1 MKISA
6 HIRILATIQTGSIYY
21 FEEEKLSS
29 SEPHYFVVLDKD
41 PRTEEFLILVCASS
55 QVEKRRQIAIKL
67 GFPKETLVLV
77 SPSECPLFTKDT
89 VIDCNR
95 VFEKTSQ
102 SLIEKLEQENLK
114 VCTEVIATDI
124 ITKLIQGVLASSQ
137 VSEKIQQLL
146 LNHTNQDRPAA

>member
-1 MKISA
+1 MKIPA
-6 HIRILATIQTGSIYY
+6 HIRILATIQPGSIYY
-21 FEEEKLSS
+21 FEEEQLSS
-29 SEPHYFVVLDKD
+29 PEPHYFIVLNKD
-41 PRTEEFLILVCASS
+41 PLTEEFLILVCASS

-67 GFPKETLVLV
+67 GFPKETLVFV
-77 SPSECPLFTKDT
+77 SPSECSLFTKDT

-114 VCTEVIATDI
+114 VCAEVIATEI
-124 ITKLIQGVLASSQ
+124 IAKLIQGVLASSQ

-146 LNHTNQDRPAA
+146 LNHTN